1 MSLTV
6 LTASALAP
14 TKVQVTIGVLN
25 REHNRLDNV
34 TISITDNQTGKI
46 LAEKDTVDGTAD
58 FLLPPAENYHLT
70 VTKDGKEIP
79 ISPAHFNASD
89 PWRHEYVLTIEQFFF
104 IQSIRVFD
112 SEGFGEGAYKRHA
125 AWEKPPG
132 YGLYRRFLDNS
143 TVRLELAR
151 VVDED
156 NHTVGICRELPYQYI
171 FQEEG
176 SVRRSWFYEYG
187 VKKGDASEIIDPLT
201 KKPLRDQRG
210 LGGDW
215 ARRYTYEGYFYYPG
229 TLESDQYV
237 VKVWDGCRLLGK
249 LHIDLDED
257 KRLCV
262 VAPYDLQ
269 ERLNFQG
276 MVSSQ
281 IKEARMSLDS
291 HRLDELDSY
300 IHEYKE
306 SFPSFHPLLDQ
317 LEYSKSYVEWK
328 LSLQQQTN
336 PVNTI
341 LLLSSAQPLAVSTN
355 GTLID
360 VGGAS
365 NAVYAQVYAPTG
377 TTTLTQYSLPLNSAV
392 HGVEN
397 SIQDYVWNY
406 DPEAGLLN
414 VYTTHHSISD
424 QRVLF
429 TAPAIL
435 TSSIR
440 TSSYPS
446 EEGGEL
452 VLVAMDVFNDGEAA
466 ALSVVP
472 SIEAVPDE
480 GVYLSLIQG
489 ASPTYADIPGEE
501 SQRFLWAYEAY
512 VQPGGDS
519 GSVLFRGTAVGI
531 DEASGLEVF
540 SSISKSKQ
548 QLFYLN
554 GVDPVGDVF
563 TCTERFSYGQQASVS
578 GGSGSLTMAP
588 RPGYTLGDPQVRVD
602 GIGSIIDIHSLDP
615 SGWVLINVDASQGY
629 LQFATTNTGS
639 LGGSAQQTVDLSMY
653 DPAVVSS
660 ILLEFEHYRAKA
672 SAAYEYLVN
681 GGYETGG
688 TYPWWRG
695 WTADLGFGDCGV
707 QGWYAEG
714 SYAYVMRAWRNS
726 GSRGVVTWHNAP
738 AEPLPLCNEVFL
750 RGMKIK
756 TDDKFYDGEIQLIV
770 KVSDGREKQLWST
783 GTFSGARGYGARV
796 WRLNDHFGWSSDVR
810 VEWVAWRFWTSS
822 GQQSTFSIDGFS
834 LATKHTD
841 GPGTV
846 RFGDLTKTIHPD
858 KSPEEGGWHAESWD
872 LTQHKDTLLGG
883 SRPLSFEFTHH
894 QDGWGVEGRN
904 GHMATSRQGADYRVR
919 NVRLKITV
927 NGVKLTHPGGS
938 LTLTDTGWHG
948 LEGFTGGEIGVVGA
962 DTTLHLRAVAE
973 SQGSADSHA
982 ITLTPGAPASH
993 KITTQLTPPTSPPTG
1008 ASYSNY
1014 HADIALPETYTDVA
1028 VKGPN
1033 GELLIGGLEYV
1044 HDPATRILT
1053 VLAEAFNSH
1062 PSGIFTILANSPNR
1076 LTASSTMRSGL
1087 DTIRFYFSGEESYL
1101 TPGTSW
1107 ELTVHDPEGAE
1118 SHSESG
1124 SMSTGVDQEAGA
1136 FTISPDSPEGL
1147 YKARMVWW
1155 SGAEGGAIEQLFRV
1169 CRLSV
1174 RLRDADGRPLSGALA
1189 HLEWEGEAVSMVL
1202 GSDGGLARSL
1212 IAGSYGF
1219 RVVWHG
1225 VEVLHDVYEVAESA
1239 AITGLCRVSDLN
1251 IKAINR
1257 GGQAVSDAVI
1267 RIAGQEYIA
1276 DGEGMVSLLQ
1286 QPFAS
1291 YPVEVYYKGMKV
1303 ASTSLVLA
1311 SSSLSTIAC
1320 NVDCVTGIVPTEVVS
1335 EVPIHSSSYDEAT
1348 RTYYLS
1354 FDAPAG
1360 EHLAKIVTTQKPL
1373 AVYVDE
1379 EPAQEVLNESEL
1391 IAGSWLYDEAVG
1403 VGLVRFHGGSI
1414 HTLTVKWPLPS
1425 TPTTDAVKGEELGDD
1440 SPSGPRG
1447 PHISWVGVDGVRL
1460 KGDTVRVDHGSRWA
1474 LSVVVSAIERS
1485 NMGASA
1491 QVVLVCPDGTR
1502 LVYPMR
1508 MSRQIQTRRFFAV
1521 DIPVSNLEP
1530 GTYTLT
1536 ITMTNTEE
1544 ETDSVT
1550 LRIQIRP
1557 KNGEASVPPGQP
1569 QTPII
1574 QAALALF
1581 MLGLAVWFGS
1591 WLAYANRITF
1601 TPLSQS
1607 PSPATF
1613 NP

>member
-1 MSLTV
+1 M
-6 LTASALAP
+6 
-14 TKVQVTIGVLN
+14 
-25 REHNRLDNV
+25 
-34 TISITDNQTGKI
+34 
-46 LAEKDTVDGTAD
+46 DGTAD
-58 FLLPPAENYHLT
+58 FLLPPAENYRLT
-70 VTKDGKEIP
+70 VTKNRKEIP
-79 ISPAHFNASD
+79 VSPIYFNASD

-112 SEGFGEGAYKRHA
+112 SEGFGEGSYKRYA

-151 VVDED
+151 VVDEN

-187 VKKGDASEIIDPLT
+187 VKKGDASEIIDSLT

-215 ARRYTYEGYFYYPG
+215 ARRYTYEGYFYYPH
-229 TLESDQYV
+229 TLENGQYV
-237 VKVWDGCRLLGK
+237 VKVWDGCHLLGK
-249 LHIDLDED
+249 LHINLEED

-281 IKEARMSLDS
+281 IEEVRASLDP
-291 HRLDELDSY
+291 HRLDELDGY
-300 IHEYKE
+300 IHEYRE
-306 SFPSFHPLLDQ
+306 SFPDFHHLLDQ
-317 LEYSKSYVEWK
+317 LEYSKSYLEWK
-328 LSLQQQTN
+328 PSTQQQTN
-336 PVNTI
+336 PSNTI
-341 LLLSSAQPLAVSTN
+341 LLLSGGQPLAVSTD

-360 VGGAS
+360 AGGTPD
-365 NAVYAQVYAPTG
+365 AVYAQVYAPTG
-377 TTTLTQYSLPLNSAV
+377 TTTLTQYHLPSNAAV
-392 HGVEN
+392 HSVEN

-406 DPEAGLLN
+406 DPEAGLLS

-435 TSSIR
+435 TASIQ

-452 VLVAMDVFNDGEAA
+452 ILVAMDVFNDGEAA
-466 ALSVVP
+466 ALSVIP
-472 SIEAVPDE
+472 AIEAVPDE
-480 GVYLSLIQG
+480 GVHLSLIQD
-489 ASPTYADIPGEE
+489 ASPPYADILGGE
-501 SQRFLWAYEAY
+501 SQRFLWAYEAHIE
-512 VQPGGDS
+512 PGISS
-519 GSVLFRGTAVGI
+519 GSVLFRGIAAGI
-531 DEASGLEVF
+531 DEASGFEVF
-540 SSISKSKQ
+540 SPISEFRQ
-548 QLFYLN
+548 RLLCVD
-554 GVDPVGDVF
+554 GVDPVGDAF
-563 TCTERFSYGQQASVS
+563 ACTELFSYEQQAPVS
-578 GGSGSLTMAP
+578 GGSGSLTVAAP
-588 RPGYTLGDPQVRVD
+588 PGYTLGNTQVQVD
-602 GIGSIIDIHSLDP
+602 GIGSITDIHSLDLAD
-615 SGWVLINVDASQGY
+615 WVLKNVDASQRY
-629 LQFATTNTGS
+629 LQFATTSTSS

-660 ILLEFEHYRAKA
+660 IVLEFEHYRAKA

-688 TYPWWRG
+688 TSPWWRG

-714 SYAYVMRAWRNS
+714 SYAYVVRAWRNS

-756 TDDKFYDGEIQLIV
+756 TDDKFYNGEIQLIV

-783 GTFSGARGYGARV
+783 GTFSGARSYGAQV
-796 WRLNDHFGWSSDVR
+796 WRLNDYFGWSSDVR

-822 GQQSTFSIDGFS
+822 SQQSTFSIDGFS
-834 LATKHTD
+834 LATRHTD
-841 GPGTV
+841 GPETAQ
-846 RFGDLTKTIHPD
+846 FGEQTKTIYPD

-883 SRPLSFEFTHH
+883 LRSLSFEFIHR

-904 GHMATSRQGADYRVR
+904 GHMATSGQGADYRVR

-927 NGVKLTHPGGS
+927 NGAKLTYPEGS
-938 LTLTDTGWHG
+938 LTLTDTDWHM

-973 SQGSADSHA
+973 SQGPTDSHA
-982 ITLTPGAPASH
+982 IALTPGTPASH
-993 KITTQLTPPTSPPTG
+993 RIIAQLTPPTSPPTG
-1008 ASYSNY
+1008 TSYNNY
-1014 HADIALPETYTDVA
+1014 HADIALPETYTNVA

-1033 GELLIGGLEYV
+1033 GELLLEGVEYV
-1044 HDPATRILT
+1044 RDPATGVLT

-1062 PSGIFTILANSPNR
+1062 PSGVFTILANSPNR
-1076 LTASSTMRSGL
+1076 LTASSTIRSDL
-1087 DTIRFYFSGEESYL
+1087 DTIRFYFSGEEGYL
-1101 TPGTSW
+1101 TLGTSW

-1124 SMSTGVDQEAGA
+1124 LVSTGVDQEAGA
-1136 FTISPDSPEGL
+1136 FTISPDSREGL

-1155 SGAEGGAIEQLFRV
+1155 NGAEGGVVEQLFRV

-1174 RLRDADGRPLSGALA
+1174 KLRDVDGKPLPGASA
-1189 HLEWEGEAVSMVL
+1189 RIEWEGETVSMVS

-1212 IAGSYGF
+1212 IPGSYGL
-1219 RVVWHG
+1219 RVVWCG
-1225 VEVLHDVYEVAESA
+1225 VEVLHDMYVVAEST
-1239 AITGLCRVSDLN
+1239 AITGVCRVGDLN
-1251 IKAINR
+1251 IKAITR

-1267 RIAGQEYIA
+1267 RIAGQEYVV

-1291 YPVEVYYKGMKV
+1291 YPVEVYYMGMKV
-1303 ASTSLVLA
+1303 ASTALVLA

-1320 NVDCVTGIVPTEVVS
+1320 NVDSVTGKVPAEVVS

-1348 RTYYLS
+1348 RTYHLS

-1360 EHLAKIVTTQKPL
+1360 EHLAKIVTAQKPL

-1379 EPAQEVLNESEL
+1379 EPAQEVLSESVL
-1391 IAGSWLYDEAVG
+1391 TAGSWLYDEALG

-1425 TPTTDAVKGEELGDD
+1425 IPTTDAVKGEELGDD

-1460 KGDTVRVDHGSRWA
+1460 EGDTAEVDHGSSRV

-1491 QVVLVCPDGTR
+1491 QVVLVCLDGTQ
-1502 LVYPMR
+1502 LVYSMR
-1508 MSRQIQTRRFFAV
+1508 LSRQIQTRRFFAV
-1521 DIPVSNLEP
+1521 DIPVSDLEP
-1530 GTYTLT
+1530 GTYTVI
-1536 ITMTNTEE
+1536 ITMTNTEG
-1544 ETDSVT
+1544 ETDSLT

-1557 KNGEASVPPGQP
+1557 KNGEATAPPVQP

-1607 PSPATF
+1607 PSPATYT
-1613 NP
+1613 P